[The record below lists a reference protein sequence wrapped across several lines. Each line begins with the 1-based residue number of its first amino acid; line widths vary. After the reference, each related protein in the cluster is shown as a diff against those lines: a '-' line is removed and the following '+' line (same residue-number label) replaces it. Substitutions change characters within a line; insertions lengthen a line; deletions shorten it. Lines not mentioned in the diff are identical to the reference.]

1 MGSVCWKGIMYQS
14 GCDICCVVL
23 TLNRSV
29 EVGLTLLISD
39 RGGAE
44 NKETTGGGR
53 GKQMQER
60 RQSA

>member
-1 MGSVCWKGIMYQS
+1 MISA
-14 GCDICCVVL
+14 VVL

-44 NKETTGGGR
+44 KKETTGGGR
-53 GKQMQER
+53 GKQM
-60 RQSA
+60 